1 MTSSPEVTPVPKQTT
16 TSMSRSDAPF
26 IIGIAGGPGAGK
38 KAACQRIMEELG
50 GQDILQL
57 SLHDFYRPLTEGE
70 RVLADQGN
78 FNFDLPDAF
87 DFTLLQSVLEDLKMG
102 RQTILPKYDF
112 AQHAQSANPKVCHST
127 PTVVLLEGILVLFP
141 PRIRELLDMKV
152 FLHVD
157 DDTRLSRRC
166 LEKAR
171 GPQAQSLEFIL
182 DQYIR
187 FVKPAFTDYALPTK
201 NYADIIVPIGDK
213 NAVAIDLIVQH
224 IRGLLH
230 ALEQRRDEGS
240 LGVDGEG
247 SGSSTPLPIDL
258 SSPSSSTSSSTT
270 TSTNTPLS
278 QSVTLDSYSS
288 DTQPSYNTI
297 PN

>member
-1 MTSSPEVTPVPKQTT
+1 
-16 TSMSRSDAPF
+16 
-26 IIGIAGGPGAGK
+26 
-38 KAACQRIMEELG
+38 
-50 GQDILQL
+50 
-57 SLHDFYRPLTEGE
+57 
-70 RVLADQGN
+70 
-78 FNFDLPDAF
+78 
-87 DFTLLQSVLEDLKMG
+87 MG

-187 FVKPAFTDYALPTK
+187 FVKPAFTDYALP
-201 NYADIIVPIGDK
+201 VSPF
-213 NAVAIDLIVQH
+213 
-224 IRGLLH
+224 LLSASGGVYVH
-230 ALEQRRDEGS
+230 ASDDES
-240 LGVDGEG
+240 FTYLNIH
-247 SGSSTPLPIDL
+247 LL
-258 SSPSSSTSSSTT
+258 LPSSSTDKELCRYHRSHWR
-270 TSTNTPLS
+270 
-278 QSVTLDSYSS
+278 
-288 DTQPSYNTI
+288 
-297 PN
+297 